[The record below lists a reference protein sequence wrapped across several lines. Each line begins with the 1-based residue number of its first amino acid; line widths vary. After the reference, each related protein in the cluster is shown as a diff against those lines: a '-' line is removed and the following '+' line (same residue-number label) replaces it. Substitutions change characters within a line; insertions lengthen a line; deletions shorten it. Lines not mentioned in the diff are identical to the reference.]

1 MQRSRGGAGRR
12 WGRPGG
18 RQSSRLVA
26 YQGNASAPSTRPAY
40 QSPASQPAG
49 QRGPLTCFLSSRARK
64 TGICISQKAFTSLF
78 SFFGAAGRGH
88 NIQSLCPPQKSSK
101 SPKPPRPTPRV
112 VNRSVEPKNYSQS
125 GIGVPLAG
133 SRRAQQ
139 GGELVRGDLPGRDAR
154 PSGLRAGRVCRGAPG
169 LAGPLSG
176 ACKAVSA

>member
-12 WGRPGG
+12 WGRPGR

-26 YQGNASAPSTRPAY
+26 YQGNASAPSARPAY

-49 QRGPLTCFLSSRARK
+49 QRGRLTCFLSSRARK

-101 SPKPPRPTPRV
+101 SPKPPRPTPRM
-112 VNRSVEPKNYSQS
+112 VNRSVEPKTALGS
-125 GIGVPLAG
+125 G
-133 SRRAQQ
+133 S
-139 GGELVRGDLPGRDAR
+139 
-154 PSGLRAGRVCRGAPG
+154 VCRWQALGVRSKAASSCAGTYPAATLAPRDSG
-169 LAGPLSG
+169 QAGCAAEHRASQGHSQAHARL
-176 ACKAVSA
+176 